1 MEGAHLKGKR
11 GAKEPGRWRRGK
23 GQEEAEWVGGRGEEG
38 KEDRSVMV
46 VERAR

>member
-1 MEGAHLKGKR
+1 MKEKR
-11 GAKEPGRWRRGK
+11 GAKEPARWRRGK
-23 GQEEAEWVGGRGEEG
+23 GEEEFVGGRGEEG

>member
-1 MEGAHLKGKR
+1 MKGKR
-11 GAKEPGRWRRGK
+11 GEKEPGRWRRGK
-23 GQEEAEWVGGRGEEG
+23 GEDEAEWVRGRGEEG